1 VGYAQPVHAR
11 LTSKSALGAAALA
24 VALLFLTWL
33 AAFHIGFAERA
44 DQSILLGF
52 FDVAHHR
59 GVKPF
64 ADFVA
69 NLCSPFPYLLFAWI
83 PMLVAFLRGRPGMA
97 IAIGVILVG
106 ANVTTHELKPLLAAP
121 RPFDHIDQIGSASWP
136 SGHAT
141 AAMSFVL
148 CCVLAAPGRMRPF
161 VVAIGA
167 VFAVAV
173 CYSFLALG
181 WHYPSDVL
189 GGFLVATTWTLL
201 AISGLRAVQ
210 KHGIPSTAP
219 TPSRLALARD
229 LGPPAAA
236 VAGAAGLGLLI
247 ALARPHPVL
256 AFARAHEWFLLGAAG
271 IGLLAVALAT
281 GLMLAVRR

>member
-1 VGYAQPVHAR
+1 MAF
-11 LTSKSALGAAALA
+11 LCL
-24 VALLFLTWL
+24 VATWY
-33 AAFHIGFAERA
+33 AAFHVGFAQRA

-52 FDVAHHR
+52 FDVADHH
-59 GVKPF
+59 GVISL
-64 ADFVA
+64 ANFVA
-69 NLCSPFPYLLFAWI
+69 NLCSPVPYVFFAWI
-83 PMLVAFLRGRPGMA
+83 PMLVAVLRGRPRVA
-97 IAIGVILVG
+97 LAIGVILLG
-106 ANVTTHELKPLLAAP
+106 ANLTTHVLKPLLATP
-121 RPFDHIDQIGSASWP
+121 RPYDMRDAIGSGSWP

-148 CCVLAAPGRMRPF
+148 CCVLAAPSRVRP
-161 VVAIGA
+161 VVAAVGA

-201 AISGLRAVQ
+201 AISGLRAIE
-210 KHGIPSTAP
+210 KHNIRAVSAP
-219 TPSRLALARD
+219 RLQLAHE

-236 VAGAAGLGLLI
+236 VAGAAGLGLLV
-247 ALARPHPVL
+247 ALARPHAVL
-256 AFARAHEWFLLGAAG
+256 AFTRAHEWFVLGAAG
-271 IGLLAVALAT
+271 IGLVALALAT

>member
-1 VGYAQPVHAR
+1 M
-11 LTSKSALGAAALA
+11 
-24 VALLFLTWL
+24 VAGGCLFLTWL
-33 AAFHIGFAERA
+33 AAFHIGFAQRV

-64 ADFVA
+64 ADYVA

-83 PMLVAFLRGRPGMA
+83 PMLVAFRRGRPGVA
-97 IAIGVILVG
+97 IAIGVTLVG
-106 ANVTTHELKPLLAAP
+106 ANVTTHELKPLLATP
-121 RPFDHIDQIGSASWP
+121 RPFDHADQIGSASWP

-148 CCVLAAPGRMRPF
+148 CCVLAAPSRMRPF

-201 AISGLRAVQ
+201 AISGVRAVQ
-210 KHGIPSTAP
+210 KHGIPSAPP
-219 TPSRLALARD
+219 TPSRLRLAHD

-236 VAGAAGLGLLI
+236 VAGAAGLAVLI
-247 ALARPHPVL
+247 ALARPHAVL
-256 AFARAHEWFLLGAAG
+256 AFARAHEWFIFGAAA
-271 IGLLAVALAT
+271 IGLIAVALAT
-281 GLMLAVRR
+281 GLMLAVRRYEPRD

>member
-1 VGYAQPVHAR
+1 VPVR
-11 LTSKSALGAAALA
+11 LTARTALA
-24 VALLFLTWL
+24 ATGVAFACLVATWF
-33 AAFHIGFAERA
+33 AAFHVGFAQRA

-52 FDVAHHR
+52 FDVADHR
-59 GVKPF
+59 GVTSL
-64 ADFVA
+64 ANFVA
-69 NLCSPFPYLLFAWI
+69 NLCNPSPYVFFAWI
-83 PMLVAFLRGRPGMA
+83 PMLVAVLRGRPRVA
-97 IAIGVILVG
+97 LAIGVILLG
-106 ANVTTHELKPLLAAP
+106 ANVTTHVLKPLLAAP
-121 RPFDHIDQIGSASWP
+121 RPFDHADEIGSASWP

-167 VFAVAV
+167 MFAVAV

-201 AISGLRAVQ
+201 AISGLRAIQ
-210 KHGIPSTAP
+210 KHGIPAVP
-219 TPSRLALARD
+219 ASRPQLAHE

-236 VAGAAGLGLLI
+236 VAGVTGLALLV
-247 ALARPHPVL
+247 ALARPHAVL
-256 AFARAHEWFLLGAAG
+256 AFTRAHEWFVLGAAG
-271 IGLLAVALAT
+271 IGLVALALAT

>member
-1 VGYAQPVHAR
+1 VPAR
-11 LTSKSALGAAALA
+11 LTARSAIAAAA
-24 VALLFLTWL
+24 VAALCLFLTWL
-33 AAFHIGFAERA
+33 AAFHLGPAQRA

-59 GVKPF
+59 GVEPPANF
-64 ADFVA
+64 IA
-69 NLCSPFPYLLFAWI
+69 NLCNPSPYLFFAWV
-83 PMLVAFLRGRPGMA
+83 PMLVAFLRGRPRVA
-97 IAIGVILVG
+97 IAIGVILLG

-121 RPFDHIDQIGSASWP
+121 RPFSGADHIGPASWP

-148 CCVLAAPGRMRPF
+148 CCVLAAPGRVRPF
-161 VVAIGA
+161 VVAVGA
-167 VFAVAV
+167 GFAVAV

-210 KHGIPSTAP
+210 KHGIPVGP
-219 TPSRLALARD
+219 PSRPRLAHD

-236 VAGAAGLGLLI
+236 VAGAVGLGLLI
-247 ALARPHPVL
+247 ALARPHAVL
-256 AFARAHEWFLLGAAG
+256 AFVRAHEWFVLGASA
-271 IGLLAVALAT
+271 IGLIAVALAT

>member
-1 VGYAQPVHAR
+1 VPAR
-11 LTSKSALGAAALA
+11 LTARSALAAAA
-24 VALLFLTWL
+24 VAAGCLFLTWL
-33 AAFHIGFAERA
+33 AAFHIGFAQRA
-44 DQSILLGF
+44 DHSILLGF

-59 GVKPF
+59 GVTPL
-64 ADFVA
+64 ANFVA
-69 NLCSPFPYLLFAWI
+69 NLCSPSPYVFFAWI
-83 PMLVAFLRGRPGMA
+83 PMLVAILRGRPRVA
-97 IAIGVILVG
+97 IAIGVILLG

-121 RPFDHIDQIGSASWP
+121 RPDNSADGIGAASWP

-148 CCVLAAPGRMRPF
+148 CSVLAAPSRWRPL
-161 VVAIGA
+161 VVALGA

-201 AISGLRAVQ
+201 AISGLRAVE
-210 KHGIPSTAP
+210 KHGIPAGP
-219 TPSRLALARD
+219 PSRLRLAHD

-247 ALARPHPVL
+247 ALARPHAVL
-256 AFARAHEWFLLGAAG
+256 AFVRAHEWFVLGAAS
-271 IGLLAVALAT
+271 IGLVALALAT

>member
-1 VGYAQPVHAR
+1 MSSSRSCRPR
-11 LTSKSALGAAALA
+11 A
-24 VALLFLTWL
+24 VN
-33 AAFHIGFAERA
+33 
-44 DQSILLGF
+44 
-52 FDVAHHR
+52 DV
-59 GVKPF
+59 
-64 ADFVA
+64 
-69 NLCSPFPYLLFAWI
+69 N
-83 PMLVAFLRGRPGMA
+83 
-97 IAIGVILVG
+97 
-106 ANVTTHELKPLLAAP
+106 
-121 RPFDHIDQIGSASWP
+121 QIGQASWP

-148 CCVLAAPGRMRPF
+148 CCVLAAPSRVRPF

-167 VFAVAV
+167 VFAAAV

-210 KHGIPSTAP
+210 KHGVPSGP
-219 TPSRLALARD
+219 PMPSRLRLAHD

-247 ALARPHPVL
+247 ALARPHAVL
-256 AFARAHEWFLLGAAG
+256 AFVRAHEWFVLGAAA
-271 IGLLAVALAT
+271 IGLTAVAIAD
-281 GLMLAVRR
+281 R

>member
-1 VGYAQPVHAR
+1 MPVR
-11 LTSKSALGAAALA
+11 LTARTALA
-24 VALLFLTWL
+24 ATGMAFVCLVATWF
-33 AAFHIGFAERA
+33 AAFHVGFAQRA

-52 FDVAHHR
+52 FDVADHR
-59 GVKPF
+59 GVTSL
-64 ADFVA
+64 ANFVA
-69 NLCSPFPYLLFAWI
+69 NLCNPVPYVFFAWI
-83 PMLVAFLRGRPGMA
+83 PMIVAVIRGRPLVA
-97 IAIGVILVG
+97 LAIGVILVG
-106 ANVTTHELKPLLAAP
+106 ANVTTHELKPLLATP
-121 RPFDHIDQIGSASWP
+121 RPFDHFDQIGSASWP

-148 CCVLAAPGRMRPF
+148 CCVLAAPNRMRPF

-167 VFAVAV
+167 MFAVAV

-201 AISGLRAVQ
+201 AISGLRAIQ
-210 KHGIPSTAP
+210 KHGVPAVPASRP
-219 TPSRLALARD
+219 RLAHE

-236 VAGAAGLGLLI
+236 VAAAAGLGLLL
-247 ALARPHPVL
+247 ALARPHAVL
-256 AFARAHEWFLLGAAG
+256 AFARAHEWFVLGAAG
-271 IGLLAVALAT
+271 IGLIALALAT